1 MNLLRRIWRRCSLE
15 KFDWDHVSMW
25 HVQARNSTTTHLVPD
40 LDSEVQLLEISNA
53 DQLNVHII
61 LEVTLVLRRLNEL
74 LKLSAQSQNIRIAR
88 SRAHTKVVLL
98 FHRLTARDVLNP

>member
-1 MNLLRRIWRRCSLE
+1 ME
-15 KFDWDHVSMW
+15 KFDWDYVNMCHLEATVY
-25 HVQARNSTTTHLVPD
+25 ARTHLVSNF
-40 LDSEVQLLEISNA
+40 DSEVQLLEIPNT